1 MNTDGVVDLLDA
13 IYFGKY
19 LAGLIQPSDVQLA
32 ATDCNGNGV
41 TGEEADL
48 SVLMKF
54 LVSSIKN
61 LPYTEE

>member
-1 MNTDGVVDLLDA
+1 MSDA
-13 IYFGKY
+13 
-19 LAGLIQPSDVQLA
+19 QLA

-54 LVSSIKN
+54 LIGGITD